1 MAQSQFLAELHLK
14 ETLGITN
21 KTTTEEYNQKGQIL
35 IELP

>member
-14 ETLGITN
+14 ETLGIT
-21 KTTTEEYNQKGQIL
+21 TTTEEYNQKGQIL